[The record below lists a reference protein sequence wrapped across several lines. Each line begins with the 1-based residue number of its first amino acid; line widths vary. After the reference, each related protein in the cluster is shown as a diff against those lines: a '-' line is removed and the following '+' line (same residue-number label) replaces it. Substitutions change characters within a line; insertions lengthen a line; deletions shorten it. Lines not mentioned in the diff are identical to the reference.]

1 MKYFLLTI
9 VLVISSF
16 VSVSASQ
23 SEFSII
29 SVSADGSQVTVTLN
43 KIKKLMFGK
52 SASGSVILAH
62 NRNGQIVSG
71 DARKIYFRNI
81 PVKEPED
88 TVVVPPIDTTIVP
101 PADTTIVPPADTT
114 IVPPADTTIVPPAD
128 TTIVPPAD
136 TTIVPPADTTI
147 VPPVDTTIVPP
158 ADTTIVPEVNPQD
171 TVIVPVTP
179 DVEPENPT
187 EPEFKYEG
195 PVVAYPNP
203 VSDYLTILGIEED
216 TVVRIYNLNGRLC
229 LESKGRKVDV
239 SRLLKGSY
247 LLRVKDCDMMFIKK

>member
-101 PADTTIVPPADTT
+101 PVDTTIVPPADTT
-114 IVPPADTTIVPPAD
+114 IVPPVD

>member
-101 PADTTIVPPADTT
+101 PVDTTIVPPADTT
-114 IVPPADTTIVPPAD
+114 IVPPV
-128 TTIVPPAD
+128 D